1 MGYRGIVKG
10 NIVILEAGITLPDGS
25 EVEVTP
31 VGEPQRGSP
40 AALLEVW
47 GSDVP
52 DEVWDAVEQAI
63 EELDR
68 ADREYERNKPH
79 APGLPV

>member
-31 VGEPQRGSP
+31 VGELQRGSP

-52 DEVWDAVEQAI
+52 DEVWDCVDRTI
-63 EELDR
+63 EELDH
-68 ADREYERNKPH
+68 ADREYERNNPH
-79 APGLPV
+79 ASGLPI